1 MSKIRAIDL
10 NFDRDH
16 IWHPYTSMT
25 HPIPV
30 YPVTH
35 ANNNMIYL
43 ETGEQL
49 IDGMSSWWSAIH
61 GYNHDAINKAMI
73 EQINSMSHVM
83 FGGLTHYSAVALCKK
98 LVSITPKKLSKVFL
112 ADSGSV
118 SVEVAIKMALQYWL
132 SQGLTNKQKL
142 MTPYKGYHGDTFAAM
157 SVCDPINSM
166 HSLYKGFL
174 PEHVF
179 VPAPVSSFTSRFD
192 QNERKELERYFE
204 QNHQQVAAFIIEPI
218 VQNAGGMNFYHPEY
232 LATVR
237 KLCTQ
242 YNVLLIC
249 DEIATGFG
257 RTGKLFAVEHAHVEP
272 DIMCIGKA
280 LTGGTMTLAATLT
293 SDKIAK
299 GISDGQAG
307 VLMHG
312 PTFMGN
318 PLACA
323 AACASID
330 ILLSQDW
337 QQRIAQINNQLQ
349 ALHRCSEFEEVAD
362 VRVLGAIGVVELSPS
377 SAAIDIA
384 TIQAFFVKQGVW
396 IRPFGKLIYLMPA
409 YISDAASIQTLCNA
423 IYDAIKNK
431 HYCVHSHKASSE
443 LISQ

>member
-1 MSKIRAIDL
+1 MNNKHSIDL
-10 NFDRDH
+10 NFDREH

-25 HPIPV
+25 KPIPV

-35 ANNNMIYL
+35 AKHNIIYL

-49 IDGMSSWWSAIH
+49 IDGMASWWSAIH
-61 GYNHDAINKAMI
+61 GYNHPAINKAMVN
-73 EQINSMSHVM
+73 QINHMSHIM
-83 FGGLTHYSAVALCKK
+83 FGGITHSSAVELCKK
-98 LVSITPKKLSKVFL
+98 LVDITPPSLTKVFL

-132 SQGLTNKQKL
+132 SQGIKTKQKL

-157 SVCDPINSM
+157 SVCDPVNSM

-179 VPAPVSSFTSRFD
+179 VPAPASKFSSTFEQSEAR
-192 QNERKELERYFE
+192 ELEQYFKN
-204 QNHQQVAAFIIEPI
+204 NHQHVAAFIIEPI
-218 VQNAGGMNFYHPEY
+218 VQNAGGMNFYHPDY
-232 LATVR
+232 LACVR
-237 KLCTQ
+237 QLCNQ

-257 RTGKLFAVEHAHVEP
+257 RTGKLFAVEHANIEP
-272 DIMCIGKA
+272 DILCIGKA
-280 LTGGTMTLAATLT
+280 LTGGSMTLSATLT
-293 SDKIAK
+293 SDKIAT
-299 GISDGQAG
+299 GISEGEAG

-330 ILLSQDW
+330 LLLEQNW
-337 QQRIAQINNQLQ
+337 QQRIEEINNQLQ
-349 ALHRCSEFEEVAD
+349 QLHKCMELEDVAD
-362 VRVLGAIGVVELSPS
+362 VRVLGAIGVVELNKEVSN
-377 SAAIDIA
+377 IDVA

-396 IRPFGKLIYLMPA
+396 IRPFGKLIYLMPP
-409 YISDAASIQTLCNA
+409 YISDENSIKTLCYA
-423 IYDAIKNK
+423 IYSAIKGK
-431 HYCVHSHKASSE
+431 HYAKA
-443 LISQ
+443 

>member
-1 MSKIRAIDL
+1 MNKKQTIDL
-10 NFDRDH
+10 DFDRDH
-16 IWHPYTSMT
+16 IWHPYTSMRQ
-25 HPIPV
+25 PIPV

-35 ANNNMIYL
+35 ANHNLIYL

-49 IDGMSSWWSAIH
+49 IDGMASWWSAIH
-61 GYNHDAINKAMI
+61 GYNHPVLNNAMI

-83 FGGLTHYSAVALCKK
+83 FGGITHNSAVELCKK
-98 LVSITPKKLSKVFL
+98 LVAITPPSLTKVFL

-132 SQGLTNKQKL
+132 SQGITSKQKL

-157 SVCDPINSM
+157 SVCDPVNSM

-179 VPAPVSSFTSRFD
+179 VPAPVSTFDGNFD
-192 QNERKELERYFE
+192 QAEAQTLERYFKAHHHE
-204 QNHQQVAAFIIEPI
+204 VAAFIIEPI
-218 VQNAGGMNFYHPEY
+218 VQNAGGMNFYHPAY
-232 LATVR
+232 LACVR

-257 RTGKLFAVEHAHVEP
+257 RTGKLFAVEHANIEP

-280 LTGGTMTLAATLT
+280 LTGGSMTLSATLT
-293 SDKIAK
+293 SEKIAT
-299 GISDGQAG
+299 GISEGEAG

-323 AACASID
+323 VACASID
-330 ILLSQDW
+330 LLLAQNW
-337 QQRIAQINNQLQ
+337 QQRISDINTQLQ
-349 ALHRCSEFEEVAD
+349 QLNKCNELDAVAN
-362 VRVLGAIGVVELSPS
+362 VRTLGAIGVVELTDVAGSVDV
-377 SAAIDIA
+377 AK
-384 TIQAFFVKQGVW
+384 IQAYFVEQGVW
-396 IRPFGKLIYLMPA
+396 IRPFGKLIYLMPP
-409 YISDAASIQTLCNA
+409 YISDSVSIKTLCDA
-423 IYDAIKNK
+423 IYTAIAGK
-431 HYCVHSHKASSE
+431 HYC
-443 LISQ
+443 